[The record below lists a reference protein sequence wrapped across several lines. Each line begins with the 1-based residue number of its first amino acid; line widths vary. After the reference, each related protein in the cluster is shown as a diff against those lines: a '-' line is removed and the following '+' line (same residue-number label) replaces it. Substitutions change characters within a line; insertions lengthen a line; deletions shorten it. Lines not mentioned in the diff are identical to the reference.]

1 MSFISLINKY
11 AKTEQAKSIAIY
23 TFSNFFNKGVS
34 FLLLFYFTHAL
45 LESDFGLLS
54 LFSNSILLLMPFVSM
69 GILQSVNTDYFKM
82 EKAPFKDFFTT
93 TLIMPIVVT
102 LLIVITAFF
111 LRHQLHSRY
120 SFPNIFIVLIPVIT
134 FFNFLNEHL
143 INMVRNNNEPI
154 KYLIINVGRLMA
166 EIALAVFFISA
177 LQYGWLGRVMGI
189 LISYFVVA
197 VYAFIYFKQ
206 QGFLFGKLRKKVVID
221 ELIYSVPIII
231 MQMSIFAMNSSS
243 GYYIEYFTHSYST
256 VGIYSV
262 AATFASIIIVLCG
275 ALLQYVYP
283 KIYSLLSE
291 NEINY
296 PSIKK
301 HFLFYAGAMLGG
313 TLLVII
319 FTPLAYAVVLK
330 PSYHEGL
337 SYYYF
342 ICLGYFFWTIT
353 YFFYSFML
361 YYKLKRKI
369 LLISLISIVVSVL
382 CNYFFIKH
390 WGSYGAALAIFTGY
404 LSILIITLLF
414 VKREIVAILHTQ
426 PVE

>member
-1 MSFISLINKY
+1 
-11 AKTEQAKSIAIY
+11 
-23 TFSNFFNKGVS
+23 
-34 FLLLFYFTHAL
+34 
-45 LESDFGLLS
+45 
-54 LFSNSILLLMPFVSM
+54 
-69 GILQSVNTDYFKM
+69 
-82 EKAPFKDFFTT
+82 
-93 TLIMPIVVT
+93 
-102 LLIVITAFF
+102 
-111 LRHQLHSRY
+111 
-120 SFPNIFIVLIPVIT
+120 
-134 FFNFLNEHL
+134 
-143 INMVRNNNEPI
+143 MVRNNNEPI
-154 KYLIINVGRLMA
+154 KYLIINAGRLMA

-206 QGFLFGKLRKKVVID
+206 QGFIFGTLRKKVVID

-243 GYYIEYFTHSYST
+243 GYYIEYFTNSYST

-291 NEINY
+291 KEINY

-301 HFLFYAGAMLGG
+301 HFLFYAGTMLGG

-319 FTPLAYAVVLK
+319 CTPLAYAVVLK

-390 WGSYGAALAIFTGY
+390 WGSYGAALAIFIGY

-426 PVE
+426 PVESK